1 MEKPLS
7 GLLKHLSQE
16 FKPGIKNKV
25 PIPNVCQAFKVP
37 CIDTFTMLRIMGVK
51 LIGFEIA

>member
-1 MEKPLS
+1 M
-7 GLLKHLSQE
+7 
-16 FKPGIKNKV
+16 KNKV